1 MKFALVDGERREA
14 QPGLPAK
21 CPGCGGAMI
30 PKCGER
36 RLRVWHWAHRG
47 THTCDYLREPETE
60 WHRAWKNKF
69 PEDWQEKP
77 HRSEDGE
84 KHIAD
89 VKTDRGIVIEFQ
101 HSFLHRDERESREKF
116 YQNMVWVVDG
126 LRRVRDRSRFFELLA
141 RASIVKDKP
150 LTFSLPLSECEL
162 LRDWID
168 SRKQVFFDFGDN
180 SEPGDPPSF
189 GGPVLWRLEPRSL
202 SGEAHLSPVLR
213 TSFRTNT
220 VMGGH

>member
-14 QPGLPAK
+14 QRGLSGK
-21 CPGCGGAMI
+21 CPGCGRAMI

-116 YQNMVWVVDG
+116 YQ
-126 LRRVRDRSRFFELLA
+126 
-141 RASIVKDKP
+141 
-150 LTFSLPLSECEL
+150 
-162 LRDWID
+162 
-168 SRKQVFFDFGDN
+168 
-180 SEPGDPPSF
+180 
-189 GGPVLWRLEPRSL
+189 
-202 SGEAHLSPVLR
+202 
-213 TSFRTNT
+213 
-220 VMGGH
+220 